1 MTKKEIFIGAVH
13 RAPDTIIRP
22 LFLLWL
28 FSAALILNLIWE
40 NIQAP
45 LYQPYVSFVQHFP
58 LCTWASLWDAGY
70 VTVLYLGI
78 AGINRDFF
86 WIRRRRAMSYTL
98 VVVVSLAVAWWIEFD
113 ALRDG
118 RWSYGDRMPVIFG
131 AGLSPLLQLPLLSLL
146 TYEVLRRLPFMS
158 LPRRKRRGITTTNK
172 AAGAVR

>member
-1 MTKKEIFIGAVH
+1 MDIKTFNLS
-13 RAPDTIIRP
+13 RP
-22 LFLLWL
+22 LFLFL
-28 FSAALILNLIWE
+28 FVSVALIPNLIWE

-58 LCTWASLWDAGY
+58 LCVKASVWDVGY

-78 AGINRDFF
+78 AGLNRDFF
-86 WIRRRRAMSYTL
+86 WIRRRRAINYAL
-98 VVVVSLAVAWWIEFD
+98 VVVISLAMAWWIEFD

-146 TYEVLRRLPFMS
+146 VYELSRRLPFMS
-158 LPRRKRRGITTTNK
+158 LNK
-172 AAGAVR
+172 HHG